1 MINSKYRVDL
11 TNEHA
16 YLKKLLN
23 KNPELF
29 EKLVDKDLTNL
40 IRLNELDSA
49 DVTDLKS
56 LNSLPEDDADNF
68 NEKYARQ
75 RRRISVLKNVYQQC
89 RVQKRK
95 GKDLCLYLANLYQN
109 VKGFHGL

>member
-1 MINSKYRVDL
+1 MINSNYRMDL
-11 TNEHA
+11 TNEHS
-16 YLKKLLN
+16 YLKKLIN
-23 KNPELF
+23 KHPEIF
-29 EKLVDKDLTNL
+29 EKLVDKDLSDL
-40 IRLNELDSA
+40 IKLNELDSA
-49 DVTDLKS
+49 AISDLKS
-56 LNSLPEDDADNF
+56 LNSSPEDDS
-68 NEKYARQ
+68 NEKHIRQ